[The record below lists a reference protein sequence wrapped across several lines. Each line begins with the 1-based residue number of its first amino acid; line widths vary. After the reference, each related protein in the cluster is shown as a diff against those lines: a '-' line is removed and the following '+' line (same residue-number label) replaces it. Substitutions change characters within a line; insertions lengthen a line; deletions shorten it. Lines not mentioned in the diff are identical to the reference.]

1 VYPLANYRTYI
12 EELPK
17 EVGGRFSEGP
27 LFLLVLY
34 TGLGVVFVMS
44 VFFVFYVTYKRSV
57 LRKRVLR
64 AFSAK
69 HSAFQLNEENDRQD
83 RDGELSAAE
92 HGKAI
97 EVYPNIGMAK
107 TQSQDNHVQTSDN
120 YHDQPRKQNQTVP
133 VT

>member
-1 VYPLANYRTYI
+1 MYPLANYRTYI

-64 AFSAK
+64 AFS
-69 HSAFQLNEENDRQD
+69 S
-83 RDGELSAAE
+83 
-92 HGKAI
+92 
-97 EVYPNIGMAK
+97 
-107 TQSQDNHVQTSDN
+107 
-120 YHDQPRKQNQTVP
+120 
-133 VT
+133 